1 MLDKVK
7 LALRLSGT
15 ALDGEVSDLI
25 NAAIADLRLVGINI
39 PAEAGSSSKTLG
51 DPLLDRAVV
60 LYAKAEF
67 GFNDDAERYR
77 NAYDYLKCAL
87 SLTADYTEESEG
99 EYMRWGEQITLVAL
113 SEPSPRTNE
122 HGFPVARTET
132 ATTVFADKKSVGFS
146 EFYKAQQAGYTT
158 ELKFDVHSFEYEEQQ
173 IVEYPVSSGKRYRVL
188 RTYTHGNG
196 EFTELTLVNLPEAEG
211 GGGNG
216 EV

>member
-39 PAEAGSSSKTLG
+39 PAEVGSSSKT
-51 DPLLDRAVV
+51 

-99 EYMRWGEQITLVAL
+99 
-113 SEPSPRTNE
+113 
-122 HGFPVARTET
+122 
-132 ATTVFADKKSVGFS
+132 K
-146 EFYKAQQAGYTT
+146 
-158 ELKFDVHSFEYEEQQ
+158 
-173 IVEYPVSSGKRYRVL
+173 
-188 RTYTHGNG
+188 
-196 EFTELTLVNLPEAEG
+196 
-211 GGGNG
+211 
-216 EV
+216 

>member
-99 EYMRWGEQITLVAL
+99 KLMRWGEQITLVAL

-211 GGGNG
+211 GGNNG

>member
-87 SLTADYTEESEG
+87 SLTADYIESGGGG
-99 EYMRWGEQITLVAL
+99 EMRWGEQITLIAL
-113 SEPSPRTNE
+113 SDPSPSTNE
-122 HGFPVARTET
+122 HGFPVARIET

-211 GGGNG
+211 SGADG
-216 EV
+216 

>member
-39 PAEAGSSSKTLG
+39 PAEAGSSSKT
-51 DPLLDRAVV
+51 PLLDRAVV

-99 EYMRWGEQITLVAL
+99 E
-113 SEPSPRTNE
+113 
-122 HGFPVARTET
+122 
-132 ATTVFADKKSVGFS
+132 
-146 EFYKAQQAGYTT
+146 
-158 ELKFDVHSFEYEEQQ
+158 
-173 IVEYPVSSGKRYRVL
+173 
-188 RTYTHGNG
+188 
-196 EFTELTLVNLPEAEG
+196 
-211 GGGNG
+211 
-216 EV
+216 

>member
-77 NAYDYLKCAL
+77 NTQPNTLRTCIVTIIAL
-87 SLTADYTEESEG
+87 LD
-99 EYMRWGEQITLVAL
+99 R
-113 SEPSPRTNE
+113 
-122 HGFPVARTET
+122 
-132 ATTVFADKKSVGFS
+132 KSV
-146 EFYKAQQAGYTT
+146 
-158 ELKFDVHSFEYEEQQ
+158 V
-173 IVEYPVSSGKRYRVL
+173 
-188 RTYTHGNG
+188 
-196 EFTELTLVNLPEAEG
+196 
-211 GGGNG
+211 
-216 EV
+216 

>member
-87 SLTADYTEESEG
+87 SLTADYTELFKENAALKRKMKVLADKITEYQETEG
-99 EYMRWGEQITLVAL
+99 AM
-113 SEPSPRTNE
+113 RTNNI
-122 HGFPVARTET
+122 GC
-132 ATTVFADKKSVGFS
+132 
-146 EFYKAQQAGYTT
+146 
-158 ELKFDVHSFEYEEQQ
+158 
-173 IVEYPVSSGKRYRVL
+173 
-188 RTYTHGNG
+188 
-196 EFTELTLVNLPEAEG
+196 LV
-211 GGGNG
+211 
-216 EV
+216 

>member
-15 ALDGEVSDLI
+15 ALDSEVSDLI

-87 SLTADYTEESEG
+87 SLTADYTVESEG
-99 EYMRWGEQITLVAL
+99 KLMRWGEQITLIAL

-132 ATTVFADKKSVGFS
+132 ATTVFADKKSV

-211 GGGNG
+211 GGNNG

>member
-1 MLDKVK
+1 
-7 LALRLSGT
+7 
-15 ALDGEVSDLI
+15 
-25 NAAIADLRLVGINI
+25 
-39 PAEAGSSSKTLG
+39 
-51 DPLLDRAVV
+51 
-60 LYAKAEF
+60 
-67 GFNDDAERYR
+67 
-77 NAYDYLKCAL
+77 
-87 SLTADYTEESEG
+87 
-99 EYMRWGEQITLVAL
+99 MRWGEQITLVAL
-113 SEPSPRTNE
+113 SEPSPRKNE

-196 EFTELTLVNLPEAEG
+196 EFTELTLGYLPDAEG
-211 GGGNG
+211 GGNSG

>member
-25 NAAIADLRLVGINI
+25 NAIADLRLVGINI
-39 PAEAGSSSKTLG
+39 PAQAGSSSKTLG

-99 EYMRWGEQITLVAL
+99 
-113 SEPSPRTNE
+113 
-122 HGFPVARTET
+122 
-132 ATTVFADKKSVGFS
+132 K
-146 EFYKAQQAGYTT
+146 
-158 ELKFDVHSFEYEEQQ
+158 
-173 IVEYPVSSGKRYRVL
+173 
-188 RTYTHGNG
+188 
-196 EFTELTLVNLPEAEG
+196 
-211 GGGNG
+211 
-216 EV
+216 

>member
-25 NAAIADLRLVGINI
+25 N

-99 EYMRWGEQITLVAL
+99 
-113 SEPSPRTNE
+113 
-122 HGFPVARTET
+122 
-132 ATTVFADKKSVGFS
+132 K
-146 EFYKAQQAGYTT
+146 
-158 ELKFDVHSFEYEEQQ
+158 
-173 IVEYPVSSGKRYRVL
+173 
-188 RTYTHGNG
+188 
-196 EFTELTLVNLPEAEG
+196 
-211 GGGNG
+211 
-216 EV
+216 

>member
-77 NAYDYLKCAL
+77 NAYSTGSAARAYRNA
-87 SLTADYTEESEG
+87 ESESG
-99 EYMRWGEQITLVAL
+99 SMTRWSGRK
-113 SEPSPRTNE
+113 PP
-122 HGFPVARTET
+122 ARRR
-132 ATTVFADKKSVGFS
+132 A
-146 EFYKAQQAGYTT
+146 KA
-158 ELKFDVHSFEYEEQQ
+158 
-173 IVEYPVSSGKRYRVL
+173 
-188 RTYTHGNG
+188 
-196 EFTELTLVNLPEAEG
+196 
-211 GGGNG
+211 
-216 EV
+216 